1 MRPECKRMTT
11 VLRKIDVVWVNLPS
25 KTDRMKKE
33 TVIGN

>member
-11 VLRKIDVVWVNLPS
+11 VLRKIDVMRVNLPA

-33 TVIGN
+33 AVIGN